1 MRVADWPPDS
11 VTRTSR
17 APAAPAGV
25 LAVIDVA
32 LATTTLVAAVPPT
45 VTVAPAAKLVPVS
58 VTVVPPVVGPDAGDT
73 AVSVGVGVGV
83 V

>member
-17 APAAPAGV
+17 APAVPAGV
-25 LAVIDVA
+25 TAVIEVA
-32 LATTTLVAAVPPT
+32 LAMTTLVAAVPPI

-58 VTVVPPVVGPDAGDT
+58 VTAVPPAVGPEAGDT
-73 AVSVGVGVGV
+73 AVSVGAGVDTV
-83 V
+83 